1 MNKHPACHTK
11 QGKASTGLLERDGY
25 VLLFVVVGG
34 LILAI
39 GAMVISARSFNSLMR
54 SSKQSEGD
62 QAIEIAETGAS
73 ILLNKLNNNFP
84 YLLTKNCQ
92 VENNALSQQFEEP
105 ICTGWQDFEFGELGG
120 PASACPGRSTEPA
133 DIMEQLSASV
143 SNEKGQYRLRNYEF
157 LGDQI
162 QGGTAIIQVQGQ
174 RIKHRGGSPII
185 SASAI
190 VEQEVTITPKY
201 CGLPPF
207 DKSSGSSSGFGLLA
221 GNISLNSSSIIDQ
234 VPGTTPSQANVNCN
248 NCSHQPSP
256 DKTIPWKGVQSG
268 DSKIDGDRSSNPEPK
283 PGDFPAP
290 QWEWGKTRWDLIVN
304 WQTINIGHNTHPNHC
319 YTEDISP
326 PITHCRMGN
335 ITISGGN
342 VNINPGEGEI
352 RFYLQGQM
360 VSINTNNFLNSS
372 GTFGQ
377 VAFFSQEGGPW
388 GCTPQSFNLSGSD
401 KFGPVFLQ
409 MPCTDMPL
417 SGNVDIIGAAIVKSW
432 RAAGN
437 SDLIVPPDAAQI
449 INDQYNISLGKNI
462 GREFAALGT
471 NRWTLIQM
479 ERSTN
484 E

>member
-1 MNKHPACHTK
+1 MNNHPVCHTK

-92 VENNALSQQFEEP
+92 VENNALSQQFEKP
-105 ICTGWQDFEFGELGG
+105 ICKGWQDFEFGELGG

-234 VPGTTPSQANVNCN
+234 VPGTTPSQANVNL
-248 NCSHQPSP
+248 S
-256 DKTIPWKGVQSG
+256 
-268 DSKIDGDRSSNPEPK
+268 
-283 PGDFPAP
+283 
-290 QWEWGKTRWDLIVN
+290 LIH
-304 WQTINIGHNTHPNHC
+304 I
-319 YTEDISP
+319 
-326 PITHCRMGN
+326 
-335 ITISGGN
+335 
-342 VNINPGEGEI
+342 
-352 RFYLQGQM
+352 
-360 VSINTNNFLNSS
+360 
-372 GTFGQ
+372 
-377 VAFFSQEGGPW
+377 
-388 GCTPQSFNLSGSD
+388 
-401 KFGPVFLQ
+401 
-409 MPCTDMPL
+409 
-417 SGNVDIIGAAIVKSW
+417 
-432 RAAGN
+432 
-437 SDLIVPPDAAQI
+437 
-449 INDQYNISLGKNI
+449 
-462 GREFAALGT
+462 
-471 NRWTLIQM
+471 
-479 ERSTN
+479 
-484 E
+484 